1 MANHRSQTVK
11 CPLAKVWLPSQTAPW
26 TVGLTR
32 ATFDLCGIN
41 ALSTVDL
48 ADDAMIAHQTKK
60 DLICAYALMT
70 SRKSRD
76 ILSSSLCN
84 IDSLA
89 ENVVVPKVSKSAWE
103 TLWLHAEVA

>member
-1 MANHRSQTVK
+1 MTNHRSQTVK
-11 CPLAKVWLPSQTAPW
+11 CPLAKVWLPSKPHPGFCDLHARPSTFAALMHSS
-26 TVGLTR
+26 VGL
-32 ATFDLCGIN
+32 
-41 ALSTVDL
+41 V
-48 ADDAMIAHQTKK
+48 DDAIIADQMEK

-70 SRKSRD
+70 SRKSRG